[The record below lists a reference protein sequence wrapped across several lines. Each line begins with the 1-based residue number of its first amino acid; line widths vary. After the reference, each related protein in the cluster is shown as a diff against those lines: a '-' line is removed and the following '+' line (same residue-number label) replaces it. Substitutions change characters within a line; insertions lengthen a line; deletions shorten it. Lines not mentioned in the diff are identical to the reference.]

1 MAIFILVGQS
11 TEVSGARA
19 ENRMEST
26 VVGNVRYSSGPSGL
40 CIMVNTLANEIC
52 DSDCPKLTA
61 FVNYLFNFSISKWL
75 EVKKKTIE

>member
-26 VVGNVRYSSGPSGL
+26 VVGNVRYSSGL

-75 EVKKKTIE
+75 EVKKNN